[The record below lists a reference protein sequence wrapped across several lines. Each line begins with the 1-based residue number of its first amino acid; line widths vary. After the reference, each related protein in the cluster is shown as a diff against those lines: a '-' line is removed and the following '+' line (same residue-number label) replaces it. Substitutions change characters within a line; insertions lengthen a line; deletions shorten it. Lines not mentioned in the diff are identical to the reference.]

1 MPLHHSCGSISLTEV
16 GVNCPLKKKKDAT
29 NVILHCLCNIIE
41 YKFKTATL

>member
-1 MPLHHSCGSISLTEV
+1 MPSHHSSGSISLIEV
-16 GVNCPLKKKKDAT
+16 GVNCTLKKKDAT